1 MIIVGLTGSIGMGK
15 SSTAAMLRRLGVPVH
30 DADAQ
35 VHRLLGRGGAAVKPV
50 AAAFPQT
57 LAEDHIDRKR
67 LGDAVF
73 ADRYALRRLE
83 SILHPLVREAARSF
97 LMKAARNRARI
108 VILDIPLLFE
118 SGRDADVDAVIVVT
132 APPTVQRQ
140 RVMARPGMTGDKF
153 RAILSRQVPDIQK
166 RRRADYVILTG
177 GHFGQTFQQVRAI
190 LRRIAQAQTKGRHW
204 PPRGQGQRS

>member
-30 DADAQ
+30 DADAH
-35 VHRLLGRGGAAVKPV
+35 VHRLLGKGGAAVKTV
-50 AAAFPQT
+50 AAAFPQA
-57 LAEDHIDRKR
+57 LAEDRIDRKR

-73 ADRYALRRLE
+73 ADRHALRRLE

-97 LMKAARNRARI
+97 LIKAARNRVRI

-118 SGRDADVDAVIVVT
+118 SGREAEVDAVIVVT
-132 APPTVQRQ
+132 APPAVQRQ
-140 RVMARPGMTGDKF
+140 RVMARPGMTEDKF
-153 RAILSRQVPDIQK
+153 RAILSSQLPDIQK
-166 RRRADYVILTG
+166 RRRADYIISTG
-177 GHFGQTFQQVRAI
+177 GHFGHTFHQVRAI

-204 PPRGQGQRS
+204 PPRRKRPKR

>member
-50 AAAFPQT
+50 AAAFPQA
-57 LAEDHIDRKR
+57 LVEDHIDRKR
-67 LGDAVF
+67 LSDAVF
-73 ADRYALRRLE
+73 ADRQALRRLE
-83 SILHPLVREAARSF
+83 SILHPLVSEAARSF
-97 LMKAARNRARI
+97 LMKAARNRARV

-118 SGRDADVDAVIVVT
+118 SGRDADVDAAIVVT
-132 APPTVQRQ
+132 APPAVQRR
-140 RVMARPGMTGDKF
+140 RVMARPSMTEDKF
-153 RAILSRQVPDIQK
+153 RAILSSQMPDIQK
-166 RRRADYVILTG
+166 RRRADYIISTG

-190 LRRIAQAQTKGRHW
+190 LRRIVQRQTKGRHW
-204 PPRGQGQRS
+204 PPRRKAPKR